1 MKVRSLTIRNFRGIK
16 ELEWRLPDAS
26 LFCLIGRGDSTK
38 STILEAIRIA
48 LYPHWNLVL
57 DHSDFYLCKEEEFLI
72 EVTIGQLPDE
82 LLDLTRYGQY
92 LRGWNVASREPQ
104 DEPGDGLEDVLTI
117 LLRVDQSLE
126 PKWLVTNNRIEEDIK
141 FRTGDRERVGVGY
154 IGDYPDR
161 HLTWSK
167 GSVLSKLT
175 QTQNINSSLAGA
187 ARAAKDALDG
197 RRETDLI
204 EFDSAA
210 SKAET
215 AARDLGVQVTD
226 TYKAHL
232 DVGAVNVKLG
242 GLALHDGDVPLRRL
256 GLGSRRMLI
265 CALQTQALKQPHV
278 TLFDEVEIG
287 LEPSRIARLLKSI
300 QDDTSGQYF
309 LTTHSPVVLRELTVS
324 DLYVV
329 HSDDGIVKVISANQ
343 PGIADSVQGNI
354 RSAAEA
360 FLSSKVLVC
369 EGATEVG
376 LCRGLDDHWRTQGK
390 ATFAYQGVACVDAV
404 GAPKIK
410 DLASNIKT
418 LGYDVA
424 VLADS
429 DAPDHFSQEDANAL
443 RQEGVEVICWDGGV
457 SVEERILSDI
467 PWAYVLASVACA
479 RSIHGDSVTD
489 HISVQ
494 YGPGFE
500 RNPERWSENQVLRSA
515 IAKAAKHSDWFK
527 RQSRAEKWIEVIKSV
542 LDLPDLANTDF
553 VKKIVALR
561 SWVDRD

>member
-1 MKVRSLTIRNFRGIK
+1 MKVRHLTIRNFRGIK
-16 ELEWRLPDAS
+16 DLEWRLPDAP

-57 DHSDFYLCKEEEFLI
+57 DHSDFYLCKAEEFLI

-92 LRGWNVASREPQ
+92 LRGWNVASRELQ

-126 PKWLVTNNRIEEDIK
+126 PKWLVTNNRIEEDIE
-141 FRTGDRERVGVGY
+141 FRTGDRARVGVGY

-287 LEPSRIARLLKSI
+287 LEPSRIARMLKSI
-300 QDDTSGQYF
+300 QDDTSGQYV

-343 PGIADSVQGNI
+343 PGIADSVQGHI
-354 RSAAEA
+354 RLAADA
-360 FLSSKVLVC
+360 FLSTKVVVC

-376 LCRGLDDHWRTQGK
+376 LCRGLDHHWLTQGK
-390 ATFAYQGVACVDAV
+390 ATFAYQGVACLDAA
-404 GAPKIK
+404 GARKIK

-429 DAPDHFSQEDANAL
+429 DAPDQFSQEDANAL

-467 PWAYVLASVACA
+467 PWAYVLESVACA
-479 RSIHGDSVTD
+479 RTIHGDSVTD
-489 HISVQ
+489 HINSQ
-494 YGPGFE
+494 YGSGFE
-500 RNPERWSENQVLRSA
+500 RNPDGWSEDPVLRSA
-515 IAKAAKHSDWFK
+515 IAKAAKHGDWFK
-527 RQSRAEKWIEVIKSV
+527 RQSWAEKWIEVIESV
-542 LDLPDLANTDF
+542 LDLPDSANTDF
-553 VKKIVALR
+553 VKKIDTLR

>member
-1 MKVRSLTIRNFRGIK
+1 
-16 ELEWRLPDAS
+16 
-26 LFCLIGRGDSTK
+26 
-38 STILEAIRIA
+38 LEAIRVA
-48 LYPHWNLVL
+48 LYPHWNLVF
-57 DHSDFYLCKEEEFLI
+57 DQSDFYLCKAEEFLI

-82 LLDLTRYGQY
+82 LLDITKYGQY
-92 LRGWNVASREPQ
+92 LRGWNVALEELQ
-104 DEPGDGLEDVLTI
+104 DEPGGGLEDVFTI
-117 LLRVDQSLE
+117 MLRVDQSLE
-126 PKWLVTNNRIEEDIK
+126 PKWLVTNDRIEEGIEFK
-141 FRTGDRERVGVGY
+141 TGDRARVGVGY

-197 RRETDLI
+197 RRQTDLI

-210 SKAET
+210 SKAEI

-300 QDDTSGQYF
+300 RDDASGQYF

-329 HSDDGIVKVISANQ
+329 HSDDGTVRVISANQ

-354 RSAAEA
+354 RLAAEA
-360 FLSSKVLVC
+360 FLSTKVLVC

-376 LCRGLDDHWRTQGK
+376 LCRGLDNHWPTQGK
-390 ATFAYQGVACVDAV
+390 ATFAYQGVACLDAV
-404 GAPKIK
+404 GAKKIRK
-410 DLASNIKT
+410 LASNIKT

-429 DAPDHFSQEDANAL
+429 DAPDQFSQDDVSAL
-443 RQEGVEVICWDGGV
+443 RVGGVEVICWDGGM
-457 SVEERILSDI
+457 SVEERILFDI
-467 PWAYVLASVACA
+467 PWAYVIASVDCA
-479 RSIHGDSVTD
+479 RAIRGDSVIEN
-489 HISVQ
+489 ISSQ
-494 YGPGFE
+494 FGSGFE
-500 RNPERWSENQVLRSA
+500 RDPSKWSEDPALRAA

-527 RQSRAEKWIEVIKSV
+527 SQSSAEGWVEVIKGV

-553 VKKIVALR
+553 VTKIATLR